1 MGFGLNLNITGDFL
15 PIVKIDARTGRIV
28 RVDRDEGGEQR
39 LVDMTDVFEGVFD
52 LAHAEAGWAYFEDG
66 QAPDFLMEPIGKPLP
81 QRPSK
86 DHRQGVRLR
95 LILSTKAAGG
105 TERVREVTTTAKCV
119 MRGLE
124 ALYNVW
130 LAGRER
136 NTGMTVLVRLAGVK
150 PVFLKSRGQKST
162 IYEPT
167 FEVVR
172 WVKIPAEFEMPPERP
187 ASPPNGIGAA
197 AAHPG
202 REKPVPTSPKTTPL
216 GPTAEADDW
225 S

>member
-1 MGFGLNLNITGDFL
+1 
-15 PIVKIDARTGRIV
+15 
-28 RVDRDEGGEQR
+28 
-39 LVDMTDVFEGVFD
+39 MTDVFEGVFD

-95 LILSTKAAGG
+95 LMLSTKAAGG
-105 TERVREVTTTAKCV
+105 TERVREVTTTAKSV

-124 ALYNVW
+124 ALYDAW

-136 NTGMTVLVRLAGVK
+136 NSGMTVLVRLAGVK
-150 PVFLKSRGQKST
+150 PVVLKSRGQKST

-172 WVKIPAEFEMPPERP
+172 WVEISGRIRD
-187 ASPPNGIGAA
+187 ASRAACLSPNGIGRRRRTPAA
-197 AAHPG
+197 RNRFRRRQKRP
-202 REKPVPTSPKTTPL
+202 R
-216 GPTAEADDW
+216 
-225 S
+225 